1 MHVCQFAILCFVF
14 VARADF
20 LAKFAKIEYTS
31 IPPVGESDYKN
42 LGEFLASS
50 VVQPYLIE
58 PTVTVYEHEYID
70 FRDEYSSHSF
80 IKFLAKVGP
89 FTVRVD
95 FEEEYN
101 AFG

>member
-1 MHVCQFAILCFVF
+1 MI
-14 VARADF
+14 RTDF
-20 LAKFAKIEYTS
+20 LAKNKYAY

-58 PTVTVYEHEYID
+58 PTVTVYEHEYVD
-70 FRDEYSSHSF
+70 HRDEYYSHSF

-95 FEEEYN
+95 YEEEYC